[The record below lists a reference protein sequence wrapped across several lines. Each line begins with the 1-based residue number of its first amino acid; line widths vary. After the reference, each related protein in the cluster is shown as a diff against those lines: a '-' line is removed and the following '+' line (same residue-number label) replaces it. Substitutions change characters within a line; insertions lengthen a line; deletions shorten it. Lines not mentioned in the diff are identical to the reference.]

1 MSRPFSLKSYLFV
14 FFRLTDRFN
23 NDFVFNIDGIIV
35 DATGETT
42 QGSLTIIS
50 STMQDTYIALP
61 QIDIFN
67 LSPFDGLRHRIPIST
82 YGVFPHSSSFIS
94 AACTTSLP
102 NIIMTLE
109 SQPISCDI
117 IFTPSHICR
126 QLSLLK
132 EPKLLRI
139 GHFSWGKIWFENFT
153 PCKGI
158 DISQLC
164 WWYNAKVR

>member
-1 MSRPFSLKSYLFV
+1 MF

-42 QGSLTIIS
+42 QGSLAILS
-50 STMQDTYIALP
+50 LTMQDTYIALP

-67 LSPFDGLRHRIPIST
+67 LSPFDGLKHRIPIST

-94 AACTTSLP
+94 TACTTSLP

-109 SQPISCDI
+109 SQAISCDI
-117 IFTPSHICR
+117 IFTPSHIEGGVGQITANHASYDIR
-126 QLSLLK
+126 VWYLTLLFFFPQFKTK
-132 EPKLLRI
+132 E
-139 GHFSWGKIWFENFT
+139 W
-153 PCKGI
+153 
-158 DISQLC
+158 
-164 WWYNAKVR
+164 V